1 MRYGVGR
8 VVFASSGEAIYGDQK
23 EFPAPEDHP

>member
-1 MRYGVGR
+1 